1 MQPTQNEASCMLF
14 TAVAKRKTLYIRLSN
29 AAPPRLR
36 LDPARQVVRA
46 GDSASVDCIA
56 ESGDAP
62 INLGWSVTAG

>member
-1 MQPTQNEASCMLF
+1 MLF
-14 TAVAKRKTLYIRLSN
+14 LPVAQKHSISYVNVFDILNS
-29 AAPPRLR
+29 APPRLR

-62 INLGWSVTAG
+62 INLGWSVTNNGRL